1 MKPTAMGGSL
11 WNVQWMQ
18 VGFFNKNTKD
28 PGLTLRELSVLFQ
41 ENELKYYKISVK
53 NFVYVNWGYFLKTL
67 LLR

>member
-1 MKPTAMGGSL
+1 
-11 WNVQWMQ
+11 MQ

-53 NFVYVNWGYFLKTL
+53 NFVYVN
-67 LLR
+67 